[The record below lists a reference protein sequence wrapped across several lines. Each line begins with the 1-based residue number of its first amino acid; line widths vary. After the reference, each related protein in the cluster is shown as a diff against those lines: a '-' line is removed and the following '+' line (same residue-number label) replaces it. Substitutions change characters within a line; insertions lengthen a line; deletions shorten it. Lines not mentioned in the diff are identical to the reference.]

1 MGIAILG
8 IFIIYIVI
16 TLAVLV
22 IAVKFSTE
30 KKRKWVVASLVILT
44 SILIPTWDIPI
55 GRINFNHLCKTQAGQ
70 FIYKQVPLS
79 DEYFLSAGE
88 RDLRYQR
95 DTHPFAFAKGGE
107 LNLEM
112 VKQDYVIKRNY
123 VQGLSRWG
131 YINKRETSITT
142 LQDKDTLS
150 YAISFQYG
158 GGWLSDTLAGGR
170 AIIKTCPGD
179 GNPGGDRY
187 IHVTIIDNTFQPII
201 TGQ

>member
-8 IFIIYIVI
+8 VFIVYIVI
-16 TLAVLV
+16 TLVVLV
-22 IAVKFSTE
+22 IVVKFVTG
-30 KKRKWVVASLVILT
+30 KKRKWISALLIILT

-55 GRINFNHLCKTQAGQ
+55 GRINFSHLCKTQAGQ
-70 FIYKQVPLS
+70 FINKQVSLS
-79 DEYFLSAGE
+79 EEYFLKAGE
-88 RDLRYQR
+88 RNLRYQENSE
-95 DTHPFAFAKGGE
+95 FAYAKGGE

-123 VQGLSRWG
+123 DKGLSRWG
-131 YINKRETSITT
+131 YINKRETSITN

-187 IHVTIIDNTFQPII
+187 IHVTIIDNTFQPMI